1 MTIFKNMSATLSMNQ
16 KHLSVNEEY
25 FGGVGERSRSRS
37 ERASS
42 LALPHNS
49 LLDFYDKEQEQCS
62 SVALLPT
69 NVNVV
74 VRRHSSHY
82 YPMLEEKQ
90 LQQQQQQQQQYM
102 LKPQQQ
108 HSQIQMQSRQ
118 FASLPTN
125 GVGSNNAVFSSLT
138 VAIPSEYNCNH
149 NNKISELAMQDIQ
162 SIASMPLSS
171 FVRGKEKELNTYST
185 LGAKNQTTNISNT
198 NTTTTRGQAATQA
211 ASITSTAPET
221 PPPPVPKR
229 TFRGSYA
236 WTSELDSTIPTATS
250 ANQTPTKDKQTQQ
263 QQEHNNAGSIFVYPP
278 QTQTYSPS
286 HQLHQQQQLLIQQQQ
301 QAGHAVY
308 YTAGVDSTPL
318 DTTTQIQNHSPLLV
332 DLANARPLYVD
343 AGLDAGG
350 ISDDDRMSL
359 ENSVFDESLTSTPVK
374 VSAAKAASAS
384 ALAADICSG
393 IVGGGGGGGGVGVK
407 LANSTFTAKSLTA
420 FGGGG
425 ELSIATKRANRSSS
439 STVDSTITNS
449 SGYGSGHSERF
460 ASSSTS
466 ADFRSRFS
474 SVDTQSS
481 MDSYPAEKN
490 IDSSQSKESVKMER
504 ILLNDAFND
513 YNNLNNN
520 DIRTNNGCNMLASN
534 NNNINTSYTLGSS
547 RQSIN
552 TNTNSLGT
560 CGVGALLQQQKA
572 PTVPTRKQHP
582 QPSGSQNSSQQS
594 LQSNSGC
601 VSGSGS
607 VSIGSKVSS
616 STSTSSTVSAG
627 SGTSTGS
634 LLSGSAVASNNSAI
648 SPLTQNHPANIYQQQ
663 QTKRPQP
670 PIPPAR
676 GQQSFEQQQINNG
689 TQIEM
694 TTSLRA
700 QPPTTQQPPPLTIRN
715 KLGKSKPPPIVYP
728 KLHQR
733 QDSNLSSDSYSVT
746 SSPGYNTKNLMD
758 APLLQNASRMN
769 KSGCSG
775 SGGGGGGGGMRSQ
788 DSVDGFNLNGLR
800 YATALATSG
809 NGPVAPPRSKYSCRQ
824 DSNISND
831 SFSKTSSPSYNT
843 KLMEAP
849 LLPSLSVKRLC
860 GVPAPI
866 LYKQKLQ
873 NETIE
878 EMEQSVP
885 MSPLTKCISN
895 PTSLQTIVR
904 FQNGAPNTMSLQ
916 HQIINRRKSSNPYIT
931 NGRLKFRLFQI
942 LINAFA
948 LLVITGGLA
957 AYFNAYPTIKFVNK
971 TIINTVHVEDVSSY
985 GKNPAPGTCLPIIVK
1000 FCQGPQ
1006 IPYNYTV
1013 FPNYIGHFGQLETQ
1027 VDLEAYDALV
1037 DVRCYELVS
1046 LFLCTLFVPKCGA
1059 TGATVPPCKTLCTE
1073 TMRRCSF
1080 FFDVF
1085 GLSLPEYLNCKLFKD
1100 FENPEDCV
1108 GLDQVREVMI
1118 ASTNPKCN
1126 GLKCDQNRCIPMD
1139 YVCDGHLDCM
1149 DQADEAKC
1157 ERCQKDEIYCG
1168 ENRCIGTK
1176 NICDGMIDCPYGQD
1190 ERNCMRLSERNGDL
1204 GKGVLEVYRMSSQK
1218 WTPACVKNWDRA
1230 VSPTTV
1236 CSMLGYSAV
1245 NATSVVT
1252 LKTHR
1257 PLLTSINVSTIIW
1270 KMYGKKHTNLMQE
1283 LSKCSPDED
1292 YPIAELTC
1300 ANYECGKVKSVRHKP
1315 SRRIIGGTQ
1324 ANPGSWPFL
1333 AAILGGPEKIF
1344 YCAGVLISDQWV
1356 LTASHCIGNHTV
1368 IDLED
1373 WTIQLGV
1380 TRRNSFTY
1388 TGQKVK
1394 VKTVIPH
1401 PHYNT
1406 AITHDN
1412 DIALFQLATR
1422 VAFHE
1427 HLLPVCLP
1435 PPGIKL
1441 KQGLMCTVIG
1451 WGKRENKD
1459 PKATYEPI
1467 VNEVQ
1472 VPIISR
1478 QQCDMWLDNL
1488 TVSEGMICAGYEEG
1502 GKDACQGDSGGPL
1515 LCPYP
1520 GEKDRWFVGGIVSWG
1535 IMCAHPKLPGVYAN
1549 VIKYAPW
1556 IQEQMSRYSKSVS
1569 EEKLSK
1575 YDAHPGG
1582 PDILS
1587 NIATGPIHN
1596 KKPYHNQNRS
1606 PMDIDYYENYKKT

>member
-1 MTIFKNMSATLSMNQ
+1 MTICKNMSATLSINQ
-16 KHLSVNEEY
+16 KHLSVNENH
-25 FGGVGERSRSRS
+25 FGGVVERNRSRS

-69 NVNVV
+69 TVNVV

-82 YPMLEEKQ
+82 YPMLEEKHTPP
-90 LQQQQQQQQQYM
+90 LQQQQQHQQQQS
-102 LKPQQQ
+102 LKT
-108 HSQIQMQSRQ
+108 HSQMQMQTRQ
-118 FASLPTN
+118 LNAMTATGGTLPT
-125 GVGSNNAVFSSLT
+125 LT
-138 VAIPSEYNCNH
+138 VAIPELPQYNYNH
-149 NNKISELAMQDIQ
+149 NKAGQLAMQDMQ
-162 SIASMPLSS
+162 SMSSLPLSS
-171 FVRGKEKELNTYST
+171 LVNGKEKKVFTYNTVTNSGNSAT
-185 LGAKNQTTNISNT
+185 KNQPMNLPNT
-198 NTTTTRGQAATQA
+198 AAHS
-211 ASITSTAPET
+211 SIVPDT

-229 TFRGSYA
+229 TFRGNYA
-236 WTSELDSTIPTATS
+236 WNAAIDSPTPTS
-250 ANQTPTKDKQTQQ
+250 ASQTPTKDKQHISVGT
-263 QQEHNNAGSIFVYPP
+263 AFVYPP
-278 QTQTYSPS
+278 QTQTLSPG
-286 HQLHQQQQLLIQQQQ
+286 HRLHQQQSNT
-301 QAGHAVY
+301 VY
-308 YTAGVDSTPL
+308 YNSSIGGGNVGVDPA
-318 DTTTQIQNHSPLLV
+318 QIQSQLQSQTQSLLV
-332 DLANARPLYVD
+332 DLATRPLYVD
-343 AGLDAGG
+343 SGLDAGG

-374 VSAAKAASAS
+374 VTTKTASEGTAGGKLLNAA
-384 ALAADICSG
+384 
-393 IVGGGGGGGGVGVK
+393 
-407 LANSTFTAKSLTA
+407 FTAKTLVA
-420 FGGGG
+420 FTG
-425 ELSIATKRANRSSS
+425 ELSNAVKRANRSSS
-439 STVDSTITNS
+439 STADSTITLS

-481 MDSYPAEKN
+481 VDSCPTEKTSESSVSKDYP
-490 IDSSQSKESVKMER
+490 KMER
-504 ILLNDAFND
+504 ALLNDAMND

-520 DIRTNNGCNMLASN
+520 ETRIHVGCNSLVGNNNAPPSRHSPNANTQMNNGL
-534 NNNINTSYTLGSS
+534 
-547 RQSIN
+547 
-552 TNTNSLGT
+552 
-560 CGVGALLQQQKA
+560 VQQK
-572 PTVPTRKQHP
+572 PPIVPTRKQYP
-582 QPSGSQNSSQQS
+582 DVAKIPPPCSKNSSQQS
-594 LQSNSGC
+594 LQSSGC
-601 VSGSGS
+601 GSGSGS
-607 VSIGSKVSS
+607 VGSSNAVSTVS
-616 STSTSSTVSAG
+616 ASTSTSSTVSAG
-627 SGTSTGS
+627 SGSSTGS
-634 LLSGSAVASNNSAI
+634 LLSGSATTSNNAI
-648 SPLTQNHPANIYQQQ
+648 SPLTHNAANVYQQP
-663 QTKRPQP
+663 KRPVP
-670 PIPPAR
+670 PIPPTR
-676 GQQSFEQQQINNG
+676 GQISFDHNINNG
-689 TQIEM
+689 TQMEA
-694 TTSLRA
+694 TSSA
-700 QPPTTQQPPPLTIRN
+700 SKPPTALSVRN
-715 KLGKSKPPPIVYP
+715 KLGKNKPPPIVYP

-733 QDSNLSSDSYSVT
+733 QDSNLSSDSFSVT
-746 SSPGYNTKNLMD
+746 SSPGYNSKNLMD
-758 APLLQNASRMN
+758 VPLLQNAARIN
-769 KSGCSG
+769 KSSAGAG
-775 SGGGGGGGGMRSQ
+775 LGMGVPHQ
-788 DSVDGFNLNGLR
+788 DSVDGFNLNGSR
-800 YATALATSG
+800 FAALTSSGMG
-809 NGPVAPPRSKYSCRQ
+809 NPVLPPPRNKYSCRQ
-824 DSNISND
+824 DSNISSD
-831 SFSKTSSPSYNT
+831 SFSQTSSPSYNT
-843 KLMEAP
+843 KQMEAP

-866 LYKQKLQ
+866 VYKQKLQ

-885 MSPLTKCISN
+885 MSPLTKCVST
-895 PTSLQTIVR
+895 PASLQTIVR

-916 HQIINRRKSSNPYIT
+916 HQIIHRRKSSNPYIT
-931 NGRLKFRLFQI
+931 NGRLKFRLWQV
-942 LINAFA
+942 LVNAFA
-948 LLVITGGLA
+948 LLVIAGGLA

-971 TIINTVHVEDVSSY
+971 TIINTVHVEDTSIY

-1027 VDLEAYDALV
+1027 VDLDAYDALV

-1046 LFLCTLFVPKCGA
+1046 LFLCTLFVPKCGS

-1073 TMRRCSF
+1073 TMRRCGF

-1118 ASTNPKCN
+1118 ASTNPKCD
-1126 GLKCDQNRCIPMD
+1126 GFQCDQNRCLPKD
-1139 YVCDGHLDCM
+1139 YVCDGHLDCN
-1149 DQADEAKC
+1149 DQTDEAKC

-1168 ENRCIGTK
+1168 DDRCIGI
-1176 NICDGMIDCPYGQD
+1176 NHVCDGVIDCPYGQD
-1190 ERNCMRLSERNGDL
+1190 ERNCIRLSDRNGDL
-1204 GKGVLEVYRMSSQK
+1204 GKGMLEFYRISTQM

-1230 VSPTTV
+1230 VSPSAV

-1257 PLLTSINVSTIIW
+1257 SLMASINVSTDIW
-1270 KMYGKKHTNLMQE
+1270 NMYAKKHSNLMQE
-1283 LSKCSPDED
+1283 FSSCSPDED
-1292 YPIAELTC
+1292 YPVAELTC
-1300 ANYECGKVKSVRHKP
+1300 ANYECGKVKRGRHKP
-1315 SRRIIGGTQ
+1315 SRRIIGGSQ
-1324 ANPGSWPFL
+1324 ANPGTWPFL

-1380 TRRNSFTY
+1380 TRRNSYTY

-1406 AITHDN
+1406 VITHDN

-1441 KQGLMCTVIG
+1441 KPDQMCTVIG
-1451 WGKRENKD
+1451 WGKRDNKD
-1459 PKATYEPI
+1459 PKSTYEPI

-1472 VPIISR
+1472 VPIIGR
-1478 QQCDMWLDNL
+1478 QQCDVWLDNL
-1488 TVSEGMICAGYEEG
+1488 TVSDGMICAGYEEG

-1549 VIKYAPW
+1549 VIKYVPW
-1556 IQEQMSRYSKSVS
+1556 IQEQMAKYSKPEN

-1587 NIATGPIHN
+1587 NIATGPVRN

-1606 PMDIDYYENYKKT
+1606 PMDIDYYDNYKKT

>member
-1 MTIFKNMSATLSMNQ
+1 MPDIQSM
-16 KHLSVNEEY
+16 
-25 FGGVGERSRSRS
+25 
-37 ERASS
+37 
-42 LALPHNS
+42 
-49 LLDFYDKEQEQCS
+49 
-62 SVALLPT
+62 
-69 NVNVV
+69 
-74 VRRHSSHY
+74 
-82 YPMLEEKQ
+82 
-90 LQQQQQQQQQYM
+90 
-102 LKPQQQ
+102 
-108 HSQIQMQSRQ
+108 
-118 FASLPTN
+118 ASLPL
-125 GVGSNNAVFSSLT
+125 SSL
-138 VAIPSEYNCNH
+138 VN
-149 NNKISELAMQDIQ
+149 
-162 SIASMPLSS
+162 
-171 FVRGKEKELNTYST
+171 GKEKKNFTYNTVTNSST
-185 LGAKNQTTNISNT
+185 TKNQPPNISNT
-198 NTTTTRGQAATQA
+198 TGTTITLAAA
-211 ASITSTAPET
+211 PTSVPDT

-229 TFRGSYA
+229 TFRGNYA
-236 WTSELDSTIPTATS
+236 WNAAVDSPTPPS
-250 ANQTPTKDKQTQQ
+250 ANQTPTKDKQ
-263 QQEHNNAGSIFVYPP
+263 HISAGTAFVYPP
-278 QTQTYSPS
+278 QTQTLSPG
-286 HQLHQQQQLLIQQQQ
+286 HRLLQQQS
-301 QAGHAVY
+301 HTVY
-308 YTAGVDSTPL
+308 YNTSGANPLESTQL
-318 DTTTQIQNHSPLLV
+318 QSQFQSQSQSQSLLV
-332 DLANARPLYVD
+332 ELSTRPLYVD
-343 AGLDAGG
+343 GGLDAGG

-374 VSAAKAASAS
+374 VGGKAAGESTA
-384 ALAADICSG
+384 
-393 IVGGGGGGGGVGVK
+393 GVK
-407 LANSTFTAKSLTA
+407 LAGTAFTAKTLGA
-420 FGGGG
+420 FTG
-425 ELSIATKRANRSSS
+425 ELSNATKRANRSSS
-439 STVDSTITNS
+439 STADSTITNS

-481 MDSYPAEKN
+481 MDSCLTEKTS
-490 IDSSQSKESVKMER
+490 DSSLSKDSFKMDR
-504 ILLNDAFND
+504 AMISDALND

-520 DIRTNNGCNMLASN
+520 ETRTHIGCSNVIAN
-534 NNNINTSYTLGSS
+534 NNNTFGS
-547 RQSIN
+547 RQS
-552 TNTNSLGT
+552 TNANSQTFNGL
-560 CGVGALLQQQKA
+560 AQQK
-572 PTVPTRKQHP
+572 PPEVPTRKQYGDAP
-582 QPSGSQNSSQQS
+582 PKMAPPGSQNSSQQS
-594 LQSNSGC
+594 LQSSGC
-601 VSGSGS
+601 GSGSGS
-607 VSIGSKVSS
+607 VGSSKAASSVSA

-634 LLSGSAVASNNSAI
+634 LLSGSGGTSNAAI
-648 SPLTQNHPANIYQQQ
+648 SPLTQNSGSIYQQS
-663 QTKRPQP
+663 KRPVP
-670 PIPPAR
+670 PVPPTR
-676 GQQSFEQQQINNG
+676 GQISFDHSLNNG
-689 TQIEM
+689 AQIE
-694 TTSLRA
+694 S
-700 QPPTTQQPPPLTIRN
+700 PPSSKLPPPVTIRN

-733 QDSNLSSDSYSVT
+733 QDSNLSSDSFSVT

-758 APLLQNASRMN
+758 VPLLQNAARIN
-769 KSGCSG
+769 KSGP
-775 SGGGGGGGGMRSQ
+775 GMGVRHQ
-788 DSVDGFNLNGLR
+788 DSADSFNLNGSR
-800 YATALATSG
+800 FAAITSG
-809 NGPVAPPRSKYSCRQ
+809 SMGIPVVPPPRNKYSCRQ
-824 DSNISND
+824 DSNISSD
-831 SFSKTSSPSYNT
+831 SFSQTSSPGYNT

-866 LYKQKLQ
+866 VYKQKLQ

-885 MSPLTKCISN
+885 MSPLTKCVST
-895 PTSLQTIVR
+895 PASLQTIVR

-916 HQIINRRKSSNPYIT
+916 HQQIINRRKSSNPYIT

-948 LLVITGGLA
+948 LLAIAGGLA

-971 TIINTVHVEDVSSY
+971 TIINTVHVEDASSY

-1027 VDLEAYDALV
+1027 DLDAYDALV

-1073 TMRRCSF
+1073 TMRRCGF

-1085 GLSLPEYLNCKLFKD
+1085 GLTLPEYLNCKLFKD

-1118 ASTNPKCN
+1118 ASTNPKCD
-1126 GLKCDQNRCIPMD
+1126 GFQCDQNRCLPKE

-1168 ENRCIGTK
+1168 DNRCIGMK
-1176 NICDGMIDCPYGQD
+1176 HICDGVIDCPYGQD
-1190 ERNCMRLSERNGDL
+1190 ERNCIRLSERNGDL
-1204 GKGVLEVYRMSSQK
+1204 GKGVLEIYRIKSQK
-1218 WTPACVKNWDRA
+1218 WAPACVKNWDRA
-1230 VSPTTV
+1230 VSPSAV

-1257 PLLTSINVSTIIW
+1257 PLMTSINVSTDIW
-1270 KMYGKKHTNLMQE
+1270 KMYAKKHSNLMQE
-1283 LSKCSPDED
+1283 FANCTPSED

-1300 ANYECGKVKSVRHKP
+1300 ANYECGKVKRGRHKP
-1315 SRRIIGGTQ
+1315 SRRIIGGDQ

-1394 VKTVIPH
+1394 VKTVVPH

-1406 AITHDN
+1406 LITHDN

-1441 KQGLMCTVIG
+1441 KPDQMCTVIG

-1459 PKATYEPI
+1459 PKSTYEPI

-1472 VPIISR
+1472 VPIIGR
-1478 QQCDMWLDNL
+1478 QQCDLWLDNL
-1488 TVSEGMICAGYEEG
+1488 TVSDGMICAGYEEG

-1549 VIKYAPW
+1549 VIKYVPW
-1556 IQEQMSRYSKSVS
+1556 IQEQMAKYSKPVS
-1569 EEKLSK
+1569 EEKFSK

-1587 NIATGPIHN
+1587 NIATGPVRS

-1606 PMDIDYYENYKKT
+1606 PMDVDYYENYKKT